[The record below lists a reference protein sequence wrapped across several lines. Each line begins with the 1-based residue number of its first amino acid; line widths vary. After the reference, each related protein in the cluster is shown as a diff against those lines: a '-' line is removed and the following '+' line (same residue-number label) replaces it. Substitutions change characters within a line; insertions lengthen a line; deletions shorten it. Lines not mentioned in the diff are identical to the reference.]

1 MEQDKVIPLDTQRRL
16 VAYQTAKSWEEVPHV
31 AYLYEPD
38 ATEFYQAYLR
48 RREELSGQGLR
59 LTLNTLLLKAVAEG
73 LKAAPLLNAHFAF
86 EKGDHSG
93 EIRVKKE
100 ISPSVPWLLEGDQM
114 LTVTVPEV
122 GSKTLKE
129 TAEAVEAIQKKLEM
143 TDLPQLMRD
152 VALGRDSGGQGLR
165 RGDILGGTVT
175 VSNLGSPSTGGPG
188 RWPCWRSCRPRC
200 SQWGF
205 RPFRKSPA
213 FTRTSGREKAIGVRR
228 YLPMCLAFDH
238 RVMDFSGLVP
248 FLKRMDEIFASPAEI
263 GTW

>member
-1 MEQDKVIPLDTQRRL
+1 MEQDKVIPLDAQRRL

-129 TAEAVEAIQKKLEM
+129 TAEAVEAIQKNLEM

-175 VSNLGSPSTGGPG
+175 VSNLGPIYRGPG
-188 RWPCWRSCRPRC
+188 QVALLEILPPQVFAVGISALQEKPGVYTDQR
-200 SQWGF
+200 G
-205 RPFRKSPA
+205 
-213 FTRTSGREKAIGVRR
+213 EKAIGVRR

>member
-152 VALGRDSGGQGLR
+152 VALGRDSGGR
-165 RGDILGGTVT
+165 RP
-175 VSNLGSPSTGGPG
+175 SGSAGIFPCAWPLTTG
-188 RWPCWRSCRPRC
+188 
-200 SQWGF
+200 
-205 RPFRKSPA
+205 
-213 FTRTSGREKAIGVRR
+213 
-228 YLPMCLAFDH
+228 
-238 RVMDFSGLVP
+238 
-248 FLKRMDEIFASPAEI
+248 
-263 GTW
+263 

>member
-16 VAYQTAKSWEEVPHV
+16 VAYQMAKSWEEVPHV

-38 ATEFYQAYLR
+38 ATELYQAYLR

-73 LKAAPLLNAHFAF
+73 LKAAPLLEILPPQVFAVGISALQ
-86 EKGDHSG
+86 EKPG
-93 EIRVKKE
+93 VYT
-100 ISPSVPWLLEGDQM
+100 DQ
-114 LTVTVPEV
+114 
-122 GSKTLKE
+122 
-129 TAEAVEAIQKKLEM
+129 
-143 TDLPQLMRD
+143 
-152 VALGRDSGGQGLR
+152 
-165 RGDILGGTVT
+165 RG
-175 VSNLGSPSTGGPG
+175 
-188 RWPCWRSCRPRC
+188 
-200 SQWGF
+200 
-205 RPFRKSPA
+205 
-213 FTRTSGREKAIGVRR
+213 EKAIGVRR

>member
-16 VAYQTAKSWEEVPHV
+16 VANQTAKSWEEVPHV

-73 LKAAPLLNAHFAF
+73 LKAAPLLELLPPQVFAVGISALQ
-86 EKGDHSG
+86 EKPG
-93 EIRVKKE
+93 VYT
-100 ISPSVPWLLEGDQM
+100 DQ
-114 LTVTVPEV
+114 
-122 GSKTLKE
+122 
-129 TAEAVEAIQKKLEM
+129 
-143 TDLPQLMRD
+143 
-152 VALGRDSGGQGLR
+152 QG
-165 RGDILGGTVT
+165 
-175 VSNLGSPSTGGPG
+175 
-188 RWPCWRSCRPRC
+188 
-200 SQWGF
+200 
-205 RPFRKSPA
+205 
-213 FTRTSGREKAIGVRR
+213 EKAIGVRR

>member
-16 VAYQTAKSWEEVPHV
+16 VANQTAKSWEEVPHV
-31 AYLYEPD
+31 AYLYEAD

-73 LKAAPLLNAHFAF
+73 LKAAPLLEILPPQVFAVGISALQ
-86 EKGDHSG
+86 EKPG
-93 EIRVKKE
+93 VYT
-100 ISPSVPWLLEGDQM
+100 DQ
-114 LTVTVPEV
+114 
-122 GSKTLKE
+122 
-129 TAEAVEAIQKKLEM
+129 
-143 TDLPQLMRD
+143 
-152 VALGRDSGGQGLR
+152 
-165 RGDILGGTVT
+165 RG
-175 VSNLGSPSTGGPG
+175 
-188 RWPCWRSCRPRC
+188 
-200 SQWGF
+200 
-205 RPFRKSPA
+205 
-213 FTRTSGREKAIGVRR
+213 EKAIGVRR

>member
-38 ATEFYQAYLR
+38 ATELYQAYLR
-48 RREELSGQGLR
+48 RWEELSGQGLR

-73 LKAAPLLNAHFAF
+73 LKAAPLLEILPPQVFAVGISALQ
-86 EKGDHSG
+86 EKPG
-93 EIRVKKE
+93 VYT
-100 ISPSVPWLLEGDQM
+100 DQ
-114 LTVTVPEV
+114 
-122 GSKTLKE
+122 
-129 TAEAVEAIQKKLEM
+129 
-143 TDLPQLMRD
+143 
-152 VALGRDSGGQGLR
+152 
-165 RGDILGGTVT
+165 RG
-175 VSNLGSPSTGGPG
+175 
-188 RWPCWRSCRPRC
+188 
-200 SQWGF
+200 
-205 RPFRKSPA
+205 
-213 FTRTSGREKAIGVRR
+213 EKAIGVRR

>member
-16 VAYQTAKSWEEVPHV
+16 VAYQTAKSWEEVPPHV

-73 LKAAPLLNAHFAF
+73 LKAAPLL
-86 EKGDHSG
+86 
-93 EIRVKKE
+93 
-100 ISPSVPWLLEGDQM
+100 
-114 LTVTVPEV
+114 
-122 GSKTLKE
+122 
-129 TAEAVEAIQKKLEM
+129 
-143 TDLPQLMRD
+143 
-152 VALGRDSGGQGLR
+152 
-165 RGDILGGTVT
+165 DILPPQVFAVGI
-175 VSNLGSPSTGGPG
+175 SALQEKPG
-188 RWPCWRSCRPRC
+188 VYTDQR
-200 SQWGF
+200 G
-205 RPFRKSPA
+205 
-213 FTRTSGREKAIGVRR
+213 EKAIGVRR

-248 FLKRMDEIFASPAEI
+248 FLKRMDEIFASPAET

>member
-16 VAYQTAKSWEEVPHV
+16 VANQTAKSWEEVPHV

-73 LKAAPLLNAHFAF
+73 LKTAPLLELLPPQVFAVGISALQ
-86 EKGDHSG
+86 EKPG
-93 EIRVKKE
+93 VYT
-100 ISPSVPWLLEGDQM
+100 DQ
-114 LTVTVPEV
+114 
-122 GSKTLKE
+122 
-129 TAEAVEAIQKKLEM
+129 
-143 TDLPQLMRD
+143 
-152 VALGRDSGGQGLR
+152 QG
-165 RGDILGGTVT
+165 
-175 VSNLGSPSTGGPG
+175 
-188 RWPCWRSCRPRC
+188 
-200 SQWGF
+200 
-205 RPFRKSPA
+205 
-213 FTRTSGREKAIGVRR
+213 EKAIGVRR

>member
-16 VAYQTAKSWEEVPHV
+16 MAYQTAKSWEEVPPHV

-38 ATEFYQAYLR
+38 ATELYQAYLR

-114 LTVTVPEV
+114 LTVTVPDI

-165 RGDILGGTVT
+165 RGGYPGRDGDGLQPGVHLPGARA
-175 VSNLGSPSTGGPG
+175 GGPAG
-188 RWPCWRSCRPRC
+188 D
-200 SQWGF
+200 
-205 RPFRKSPA
+205 PA
-213 FTRTSGREKAIGVRR
+213 APGVRGGDFGPSGKAR
-228 YLPMCLAFDH
+228 RLHGPAGGEGH
-238 RVMDFSGLVP
+238 RGPPVSSHVPGL
-248 FLKRMDEIFASPAEI
+248 
-263 GTW
+263 

>member
-16 VAYQTAKSWEEVPHV
+16 VAYQRAKSWEEVPHV

-73 LKAAPLLNAHFAF
+73 LKAAPLLEILPPQVFAVGISALQ
-86 EKGDHSG
+86 EKPG
-93 EIRVKKE
+93 VYT
-100 ISPSVPWLLEGDQM
+100 DQ
-114 LTVTVPEV
+114 
-122 GSKTLKE
+122 
-129 TAEAVEAIQKKLEM
+129 
-143 TDLPQLMRD
+143 
-152 VALGRDSGGQGLR
+152 
-165 RGDILGGTVT
+165 RG
-175 VSNLGSPSTGGPG
+175 
-188 RWPCWRSCRPRC
+188 
-200 SQWGF
+200 
-205 RPFRKSPA
+205 
-213 FTRTSGREKAIGVRR
+213 EKAIGVRR

>member
-1 MEQDKVIPLDTQRRL
+1 M
-16 VAYQTAKSWEEVPHV
+16 
-31 AYLYEPD
+31 
-38 ATEFYQAYLR
+38 
-48 RREELSGQGLR
+48 
-59 LTLNTLLLKAVAEG
+59 NTLLLKAVAEG

-143 TDLPQLMRD
+143 TDLPQLMRN

-175 VSNLGSPSTGGPG
+175 VSNLGSIYRGPG
-188 RWPCWRSCRPRC
+188 QVALLEILPPQVFAVGISAL
-200 SQWGF
+200 Q
-205 RPFRKSPA
+205 
-213 FTRTSGREKAIGVRR
+213 EKPGVYTDQRGGEG
-228 YLPMCLAFDH
+228 H
-238 RVMDFSGLVP
+238 RGPPVSSHVPGL
-248 FLKRMDEIFASPAEI
+248 
-263 GTW
+263 